1 MIIEPFIDCFIRF
14 QIMKRIINW
23 FVLVSGKEHLGNSP
37 EGFYGKDTEGIIPEC
52 KEEFKKKNS

>member
-1 MIIEPFIDCFIRF
+1 
-14 QIMKRIINW
+14 MKRIINW